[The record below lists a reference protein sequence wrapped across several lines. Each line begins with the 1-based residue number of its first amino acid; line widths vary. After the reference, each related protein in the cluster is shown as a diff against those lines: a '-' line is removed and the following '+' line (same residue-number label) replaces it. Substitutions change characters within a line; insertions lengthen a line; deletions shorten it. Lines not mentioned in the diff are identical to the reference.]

1 MVVRQLVLAVL
12 IAVSVVG
19 CSSVE
24 TEGESTASPD
34 GVFGPRNGTWVSV
47 TFSSHLV
54 EKVVFSGEGFQ
65 TFMYVDDTE
74 TFSEGVCVHDDD
86 WTDDAG
92 DFWYLSDCTITVGE
106 TGETYRQCFL
116 DHVSADGSVWE
127 WNLSES
133 GCPQGHG
140 PDDPPI
146 ARYERAES

>member
-1 MVVRQLVLAVL
+1 MAVRQLVLGVL

-24 TEGESTASPD
+24 TEGESAASPD
-34 GVFGPRNGTWVSV
+34 GVFGPRNGTWVRV
-47 TFSSHLV
+47 NEGRWV
-54 EKVVFSGEGFQ
+54 EKVVLSGEDFQ

-74 TFSEGVCVHDDD
+74 TYSEGVCVHDDD

-92 DFWYLSDCTITVGE
+92 DFWYLSDCTITLGE
-106 TGETYRQCFL
+106 TGETYRSCALQ
-116 DHVSADGSVWE
+116 HVSADGSVLE

-140 PDDPPI
+140 PDDPPT